1 MENEKSILEIAHE
14 IVNNRDEDKDRR
26 YGNFDECM
34 GRVSA
39 LASILTGK
47 QLTVDDAYWILVCL
61 KLSRESHYHKQD
73 NMVDLVGYIQ
83 GLHSWREKSLKEEDK
98 LSEAALEERMKHIG
112 QNGND
117 GLHYDVEY
125 DCNECDKE
133 IPKNEPCC
141 YGNPIGFAELDD
153 VKLPG
158 PDSVV
163 EKKSLEQLEYEHN
176 VRKNQE
182 PDFDEHHLDVDEFW
196 TPSNED

>member
-1 MENEKSILEIAHE
+1 MSNGIRSILEEAHD

-47 QLTVDDAYWILVCL
+47 QLTVDDAYWILICL

-83 GLHSWREKSLKEEDK
+83 GLHSWREKSLPTEDK
-98 LSEAALEERMKHIG
+98 LSEEVLEERMKIIG

-117 GLHYDVEY
+117 GLHYEA
-125 DCNECDKE
+125 KLS
-133 IPKNEPCC
+133 IP
-141 YGNPIGFAELDD
+141 GAIHT
-153 VKLPG
+153 PG

-163 EKKSLEQLEYEHN
+163 EKKSLEQLEHEHN
-176 VRKNQE
+176 LRKNE
-182 PDFDEHHLDVDEFW
+182 DPDNDYHLDVDEFW
-196 TPSNED
+196 TANED